1 MKRSSNKFLH
11 RVRIHGGEFDASA
24 RAMHR
29 DGMTSSFQAAAEKLS
44 IATNERKQMSTKT
57 TFKRVA
63 LVTVA
68 ALGFGL
74 ISVAPASAD
83 FAAST
88 VTAIN
93 ITKIRTSQ
101 PTDNGVF
108 CLFANVA
115 DGFEIAFRCNG
126 KSGFDD
132 IDAHLI
138 KQLGNFQL
146 FSMAHRGAGALFA
159 VAQRGVEDNDAV
171 FGISNCHGV
180 SLSMSPKSVAR
191 AVHPLSARAQTARSE
206 AG

>member
-1 MKRSSNKFLH
+1 M
-11 RVRIHGGEFDASA
+11 
-24 RAMHR
+24 
-29 DGMTSSFQAAAEKLS
+29 
-44 IATNERKQMSTKT
+44 
-57 TFKRVA
+57 
-63 LVTVA
+63 
-68 ALGFGL
+68 
-74 ISVAPASAD
+74 
-83 FAAST
+83 
-88 VTAIN
+88 
-93 ITKIRTSQ
+93 
-101 PTDNGVF
+101 
-108 CLFANVA
+108 A